1 MKVFNNYAIKELKG
15 IIPRVTR
22 ADLGVEYTLMAPVQM
37 FFRENHNDVRA
48 GSLSWRY
55 GSSTKAA
62 GEWNYFDYIDREC
75 LIFVFMPLLIQ
86 ELSEF
91 RLEWNTH
98 RIRYDAKSR
107 CPSGCPDDN
116 YFLPELNHTRNF
128 GFSVNIEDYT
138 YIYEKFCDDPSLGEY
153 FTVQRKS
160 ELDGIVKNI
169 LYNIGDSK
177 IDITNARQVYYIL
190 RTYLH
195 KLSV

>member
-1 MKVFNNYAIKELKG
+1 M
-15 IIPRVTR
+15 
-22 ADLGVEYTLMAPVQM
+22 EYT
-37 FFRENHNDVRA
+37 
-48 GSLSWRY
+48 S
-55 GSSTKAA
+55 
-62 GEWNYFDYIDREC
+62 
-75 LIFVFMPLLIQ
+75 
-86 ELSEF
+86 
-91 RLEWNTH
+91 
-98 RIRYDAKSR
+98 IRYDAKSR

-153 FTVQRKS
+153 CTVQRKS